1 VSTTETKRERI
12 VLIDGHALL
21 YRAFFALPQTM
32 ATSTGELINATF
44 GFTAMMLDALRA
56 FSPAYIVV
64 AFDKGGSFRDD
75 LLATY
80 KAHRPPMPDEMR
92 QQQERVKEVVEALN
106 IPIFMIPG
114 YEADDVIGTLG
125 RVAARAG
132 VETYIVTGDTDTL
145 QLVSDDGVSVV
156 LPGVQN
162 RFSDFRIYDM
172 AKTVERYGFPPP
184 LVADYKA
191 LVGDKSDN
199 IPGVK
204 GIGEKSATALLKQ
217 LGPLENWRDHFDEIM
232 PPRIRDLITSQY
244 EEALKSK
251 VLTTIVTDVDLHLD
265 LEACRT
271 HEYDRERVVNLFR
284 ELEFRSLLTKLPEHV
299 SAQKSTNHG
308 DHDHLVT
315 TVTKAAD
322 LPALAARLREAGTF
336 AFDTETTS
344 TNPVTGALVGIS
356 LAVDGKEAWYLP
368 VGHYLTDEQLSVP
381 EVREHLG
388 PVFADVGIVKV
399 AHNAKFDILAFE
411 RAGLELNGLVF
422 DTMLAAYLLG
432 ETSVGLKELAFT
444 RLGIEMTHI
453 TDLIGTGRNQI
464 TMAQV
469 PVPQAADYATAD
481 AYCTN
486 ALVAP
491 LRDDLQKREI
501 LHLLD
506 EIELPLVPIL
516 AGMERT
522 GITVD
527 GEYLGIL
534 SKRLDEQMAALAA
547 DVYELAKHPFNI
559 NSPMQLGVVLFDELS
574 LPHGKKTKT
583 GYSTASDV
591 LEPLR
596 WEHPIVQQILEYRQ
610 LSKLKGTYVDALPL
624 LINPETGRVHT
635 SFNQA
640 VASTGRLSSTDPNLQ
655 NIPIRTEVGREV
667 RHAFVAGNTPETTI
681 FAGEP
686 AVLLACDY
694 SQIELRIF
702 AHVSRDES
710 LLEAFREGRDIHTAT
725 AAEMFDVPYESV
737 DPDTR
742 RLAKTVNFGIIYGIS
757 AFGLSNSAGISQG
770 KARDYIKIY
779 FERFPGVKRLTDSIR
794 EEALEKGYVSTLLG
808 RRRYFPELQSRN
820 PQVRQAAERAAMNAP
835 IQGTAADIVKRAMI
849 RVDEMLRRDNLRGKM
864 LLQVH
869 DELVLE
875 VPASEL
881 ERICEVVTEAMTG
894 AFALVVPLE
903 VEAKAGQNWDELKP
917 INQAEREAKR
927 IAVVAQQGRLL

>member
-1 VSTTETKRERI
+1 MTKERI

-21 YRAFFALPQTM
+21 YRAFHALPQTLT
-32 ATSTGELINATF
+32 TSSGELINATF
-44 GFTAMMLDALRA
+44 GFTTMMLDALRA
-56 FSPAYIVV
+56 FTPAYIAV

-80 KAHRPPMPDEMR
+80 KGHRPPMPNELR
-92 QQQERVKEVVEALN
+92 QQEARVREVVEALN
-106 IPIFMIPG
+106 IPIFVVPG

-125 RVAARAG
+125 RVAAREG

-145 QLVSDDGVSVV
+145 QLVSDDGVNVV
-156 LPGVQN
+156 LPGTQN

-172 AKTVERYGFPPP
+172 AKTVERYGFAPP

-199 IPGVK
+199 IPGIK
-204 GIGEKSATALLKQ
+204 GIGEKSATALLRQ
-217 LGPLENWRDHFDEIM
+217 FGPLEEWRDHLDEID
-232 PPRIRDLITSQY
+232 PPRIRDLITPHY
-244 EEALKSK
+244 EEALRGK
-251 VLTTIVTDVDLHLD
+251 VLTTIVTDVDLQLD

-299 SAQKSTNHG
+299 SAQKTTNHG

-315 TVTKAAD
+315 VVTAAAD

-344 TNPVTGALVGIS
+344 VNPVTGALVGIS

-368 VGHYLTDEQLSVP
+368 VGHYLAEEQLSVP

-388 PVFADVGIVKV
+388 PIFADPTISKV

-411 RAGLELNGLVF
+411 RAGLELHGLVF

-453 TDLIGTGRNQI
+453 TALIGTGRAQV

-469 PVPQAADYATAD
+469 PVPHAAPYAAAD
-481 AYCTN
+481 AYATN

-516 AGMERT
+516 AEMERT

-527 GEYLGIL
+527 AGYLHIL
-534 SKRLDEQMAALAA
+534 SRRLDEEMGKLAA
-547 DVYELAKHPFNI
+547 DVHELAKHPFNI
-559 NSPMQLGVVLFDELS
+559 NSPMQLGAVLFDELG

-591 LEPLR
+591 LEPLQ
-596 WEHPIVQQILEYRQ
+596 WEHPIVKDILEYRQ

-640 VASTGRLSSTDPNLQ
+640 VASTGRLSSSDPNLQ

-681 FAGEP
+681 FDGEP

-702 AHVSRDES
+702 AHVSRDPA
-710 LLEAFREGRDIHTAT
+710 LLEAFQEGRDIHTAT
-725 AAEMFDVPYESV
+725 AAEMFGVPFDNV
-737 DPDTR
+737 DHDTR

-757 AFGLSNSAGISQG
+757 AFGLANNAGISQSA
-770 KARDYIKIY
+770 AREYIKVY
-779 FERFPGVKRLTDSIR
+779 FERFPGVKRLTESIR
-794 EEALEKGYVSTLLG
+794 EEAVEKGYVSTLLG

-820 PQVRQAAERAAMNAP
+820 PNIRQAAERAAMNAP

-849 RVDEMLRRDNLRGKM
+849 RVGDALARETLRGRM

-875 VPASEL
+875 VPVSEL
-881 ERICEVVTEAMTG
+881 DRTCELVTEAMTG
-894 AFALVVPLE
+894 AFELVVPLD

-917 INQAEREAKR
+917 IRQAEREAKE
-927 IAVVAQQGRLL
+927 VVVTAQQGRLL

>member
-1 VSTTETKRERI
+1 MTDRI

-21 YRAFFALPQTM
+21 YRAFHALPETM
-32 ATSTGELINATF
+32 ATSSGEIVNATF
-44 GFTAMMLDALRA
+44 GFTSMMLDALRA
-56 FSPAYIVV
+56 FTPAYIVV
-64 AFDKGGSFRDD
+64 VFDKGKSFRDD

-80 KAHRPPMPDEMR
+80 KAHRPPMPDSLR
-92 QQQERVKEVVEALN
+92 QQDARVREVVTALN
-106 IPIFMIPG
+106 IPIFAIPG

-125 RVAARAG
+125 RVAVREGIEA
-132 VETYIVTGDTDTL
+132 YIVTGDTDTL
-145 QLVSDDGVSVV
+145 QLVSEDGVCVV
-156 LPGVQN
+156 LPGTQN
-162 RFSDFRIYDM
+162 RFSDFRIYDVP
-172 AKTVERYGFPPP
+172 KTVERYGFAPS

-199 IPGVK
+199 IPGIK
-204 GIGEKSATALLKQ
+204 GIGEKSATTLLQ
-217 LGPLENWRDHFDEIM
+217 QFGPLESWRDRLDEIT
-232 PPRIRDLITSQY
+232 PPRVRDLIKPHY
-244 EEALKSK
+244 EDALRGKT
-251 VLTTIVTDVDLHLD
+251 LTTIVTNVDVQLD

-271 HEYDRERVVNLFR
+271 HEYDRERVISLFR

-299 SAQKSTNHG
+299 SARKATNRG
-308 DHDHLVT
+308 DHTYAVNVIT
-315 TVTKAAD
+315 NAAD
-322 LPALAARLREAGTF
+322 LPALAARLREAGAF

-356 LAVDGKEAWYLP
+356 LATDGKEAWYLP
-368 VGHYLTDEQLSVP
+368 VGHYLAEEQLSVP

-388 PVFADVGIVKV
+388 PVFADPKVTKV

-411 RAGLELNGLVF
+411 RAGLALHGLVF

-453 TDLIGTGRNQI
+453 TELIGTGRAQV

-469 PVPQAADYATAD
+469 PVPQAAAYAASD
-481 AYCTN
+481 AYATN
-486 ALVAP
+486 ALVDP

-516 AGMERT
+516 ADMERT
-522 GITVD
+522 GITAD
-527 GEYLGIL
+527 AEYLQGL
-534 SKRLDEQMAALAA
+534 SARLDQQMAALAA

-559 NSPMQLGVVLFDELS
+559 NSPMQLGAVLFDELG

-591 LEPLR
+591 LEPLQ
-596 WEHPIVQQILEYRQ
+596 WEHPIVKQILEYRQ
-610 LSKLKGTYVDALPL
+610 LAKLKGTYVDALPL

-640 VASTGRLSSTDPNLQ
+640 VASTGRLSSSDPNLQ

-681 FAGEP
+681 FGGEP

-702 AHVSRDES
+702 AHVSGDEA
-710 LLEAFREGRDIHTAT
+710 LLEAFREGRDIHAAT
-725 AAEMFDVPYESV
+725 ASEMFGLPYDAV

-757 AFGLSNSAGISQG
+757 AFGLANNAGISQLA
-770 KARDYIKIY
+770 AREYIDIY
-779 FERFPGVKRLTDSIR
+779 FKRFPGVKRLTEAIKD
-794 EEALEKGYVSTLLG
+794 EALEKGYVSTLLG
-808 RRRYFPELQSRN
+808 RRRYFPELQSSNR
-820 PQVRQAAERAAMNAP
+820 QVREAAGRAAMNAP

-849 RVDEMLRRDNLRGKM
+849 RVWDALATQKLRGKM

-875 VPASEL
+875 VPASEVEQTCDL
-881 ERICEVVTEAMTG
+881 VTEAMTG
-894 AFALVVPLE
+894 AFQLIVPLE

-917 INQAEREAKR
+917 IKQAEREAKQ
-927 IAVVAQQGRLL
+927 VVVTAQQGRLL